1 MERADDRGQS
11 LTSYDLDQ
19 LDRGAELRR
28 LERQA
33 GVALDRER
41 AAVASLGVD
50 PAATVLD
57 LGCGPGLMSARLLE
71 LVPEGAL
78 IGADADPA
86 LLARARARCAAAGGR
101 ARFIEA
107 WADALPIADQSV
119 DLVYA
124 RFLFQ
129 HLPRPLAVLAELR
142 RVLRPGGR
150 VCVLDTDDG
159 NLLVHPAPPA
169 LERLLQAS
177 AAGQR
182 ARGGDRQVGRKLREL
197 LTRAGF
203 AQVAVRL
210 EPFTAEA
217 AGWEAFVDVTMGFK
231 RQIVEPTLMTP
242 EEADAVIAALRALSA
257 EPGAWAQ
264 TAAYLAVGARPPEA
278 A

>member
-1 MERADDRGQS
+1 MDRADDLGQG

-33 GVALDRER
+33 AVALDRER

-50 PAATVLD
+50 PGATVLD
-57 LGCGPGLMSARLLE
+57 VGCGPGLMSARLLE
-71 LVPEGAL
+71 LVPAGAL
-78 IGADADPA
+78 IGVDADPA
-86 LLARARARCAAAGGR
+86 LLARARERCAGAGAR
-101 ARFIEA
+101 ARFVEA
-107 WADALPIADQSV
+107 WADALPINDQSV

-129 HLPRPLAVLAELR
+129 HLPRPLTVLAELR

-159 NLLVHPAPPA
+159 NLLVHPAPPG
-169 LERLLQAS
+169 LDRLLRAS

-182 ARGGDRQVGRKLREL
+182 GRGGDRHVGRKLRAL
-197 LTRAGF
+197 LVQAGF
-203 AQVAVRL
+203 AEVAVRL

-231 RQIVEPTLMTP
+231 RQIVDPALMSA
-242 EEADAVIAALRALSA
+242 EEADVVIGALRALSA
-257 EPGAWAQ
+257 EAGAWAQ
-264 TAAYLAVGARPPEA
+264 TAAYLAVGARPVDVM
-278 A
+278 

>member
-1 MERADDRGQS
+1 MDRADDLGQG

-33 GVALDRER
+33 AVALDRER

-50 PAATVLD
+50 PGATVLD

-71 LVPEGAL
+71 LVPAGAL
-78 IGADADPA
+78 IGVDADPA
-86 LLARARARCAAAGGR
+86 LVARARERCAGAGAR
-101 ARFIEA
+101 ARFVEA
-107 WADALPIADQSV
+107 WADALPIDDQSV

-129 HLPRPLAVLAELR
+129 HLPRPLVVLAELR

-159 NLLVHPAPPA
+159 NLLVHPAPPG
-169 LERLLQAS
+169 LDHLLRAS

-182 ARGGDRQVGRKLREL
+182 ARGGDRHVGRKLRAL
-197 LTRAGF
+197 LTQAGF
-203 AQVAVRL
+203 GQVAVRL

-231 RQIVEPTLMTP
+231 RQIVDPALMSA
-242 EEADAVIAALRALSA
+242 EEADVVIGALRALSA
-257 EPGAWAQ
+257 EAGAWAQ
-264 TAAYLAVGARPPEA
+264 TAAYLAVGARPAEA